1 MYYPTLTVRAKGQ
14 QIISEFGGLDRRP
27 VIREGTW
34 RDAINLSSDAYPLLS
49 VRKNREQRTALD
61 NNIDLDNIIAVTGKE
76 HLVMLDAS
84 GRVRCNGEAYHL
96 LDTDALVGVSP
107 ANNVSFVD
115 AGAYYEVF
123 GNESVELWYNADG
136 AGTWMYLDDA
146 FDLDNIGCVLAQGY
160 TPQNHDHL
168 NFTPKYDTPRQL
180 VSMGAYVIVFPDKKY
195 INVVKLANGES
206 LVGEVGNLE
215 SSYTTTGSTK
225 LSLCDVMGNDYAN
238 VDEGTSEPVDT
249 THYWLDTSA
258 GDFVL
263 KEYSASSSQWVVI
276 PSVYVKIKTE
286 SEYIGAG
293 FRAGDGVKIACE
305 ASGLVPALT
314 GAWPILNSS
323 QVIKAVDTNGHWIV
337 VTGICMAATISD
349 PITVSRTVPDMDYV
363 VECGNRLWGCHYGP
377 GDDGEILNEIY
388 ASKLGDFRNWNVF
401 EGISTDSYVASRG
414 TDGPYTGAAVLGGN
428 PLFFKENSLEKVF
441 PSTTGAHQIVTH
453 SLDGVEQ
460 GCSRSL
466 VVIDEKLYYK
476 APGGIMVY
484 TGTLP
489 ARISEPLGDLPDRES
504 WAIAGR
510 HRKKYVIALNEGNA
524 RQLYIYDTKTGIWHR
539 EDCPYSAVEDYTDGV
554 SDVFVTWHET
564 LYYVVNGSVWGMDL
578 GADSR
583 GVEWYAESGE
593 MGLELPERKYPGR
606 IRIRYHLDLG
616 TQCKVYVSYDGGPWL
631 LKGRMWANH
640 LKSETF
646 VIHPRRC
653 DHFRLRF
660 EGVGGIKIY
669 SISYEREKGGD
680 V

>member
-34 RDAINLSSDAYPLLS
+34 RDENNLSSDAYPLLS
-49 VRKNREQRTALD
+49 VRRNREQRTELD
-61 NNIDLDNIIAVTGKE
+61 NNTGLSNIIAATGKE
-76 HLVMLDAS
+76 HLV
-84 GRVRCNGEAYHL
+84 L
-96 LDTDALVGVSP
+96 LDTAGRIW
-107 ANNVSFVD
+107 ANGHWQYLLDSKGLLGLTGDSRVHQVD
-115 AGAYYEVF
+115 AEKYWDVF
-123 GNESVELWYNADG
+123 GNQRVELWYNADG
-136 AGTWMYLDDA
+136 TGTWMYLDDS
-146 FDLDNIGCVLAQGY
+146 FNLSTIGLVLAQGY
-160 TPQNHDHL
+160 TPQNHDHIYFAP
-168 NFTPKYDTPRQL
+168 NFDLPRQL
-180 VSMGAYVIVFPDKKY
+180 VSMGAYVVVFPDKKY
-195 INVVKLANGES
+195 INAVELAEGTALVAES
-206 LVGEVGNLE
+206 GGLE
-215 SSYTTTGSTK
+215 QTNVTANNATLT
-225 LSLCDVMGNDYAN
+225 LCDVMGNDYAN
-238 VDEGTSEPVDT
+238 VDEGTSEPVDQ

-258 GDFVL
+258 SGLVL
-263 KEYSASSSQWVVI
+263 KEYSASMSEWVII
-276 PSVYVKIKTE
+276 PTVYVKITTA
-286 SEYIGAG
+286 SDHIGY
-293 FRAGDGVKIACE
+293 RLKAGDGVTISCE
-305 ASGLVPALT
+305 ATGLVPALT
-314 GAWPILNSS
+314 GAWSVLNSS
-323 QVIKAVDTNGHWIV
+323 QVIKAVDEDGHWIV
-337 VTGICMAATISD
+337 VTGICMATTISD

-377 GDDGEILNEIY
+377 GDDGKILNEIY
-388 ASKLGDFRNWNVF
+388 ASKLGDFRNWNCF
-401 EGISTDSYVASRG
+401 EGLSTDSYVASRG

-476 APGGIMVY
+476 SPGGIMVY

-510 HRKKYVIALNEGNA
+510 HRKKYVIALNDGAA

-539 EDCPYSAVEDYTDGV
+539 EDCPFSPVEDGGNHDA
-554 SDVFVTWHET
+554 SCMATWQET
-564 LYYVVNGSVWGMDL
+564 LWYVVDGDVWGMDL

-616 TQCKVYVSYDGGPWL
+616 TQCKVYVSYDGGPWM